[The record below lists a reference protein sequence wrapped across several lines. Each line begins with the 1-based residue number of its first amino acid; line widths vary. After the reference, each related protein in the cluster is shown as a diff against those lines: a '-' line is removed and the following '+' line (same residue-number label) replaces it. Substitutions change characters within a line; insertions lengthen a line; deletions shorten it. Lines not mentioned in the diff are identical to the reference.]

1 MQLINNLDLWRSALI
16 QYLMAHQ
23 EQSSIQQ
30 DVLWLFTHVF
40 PLIGEDRVEFL
51 VSDSNAANLERF
63 QAVQDQLFVQLKI
76 AVGMHSPSIL
86 KSCNVRVLSCDDLE
100 QLLACYGF
108 MMAAVYLDAY
118 KDKTPFNWDVVTNTN
133 VSGCMICMTANL
145 QRMLTFS
152 SYTSAQV
159 NKIIAAEGTG
169 YRFTFD
175 AQSMSK
181 TATPLLKAED
191 AEKKAALAEEHSQ
204 ASFMFLGDYLSPIA
218 PAPLPPV
225 EPRRPSNLT
234 DAYAAAFN
242 STSAASQAA
251 AQAANT
257 VASAVAQNGFDAFAV
272 AQAAAAVAAQVAV
285 AAFNAEKAKQ
295 EQKAE
300 PKSVVFER
308 FTKYEDLPP
317 ELRVPRPVQ
326 ANAQPQPQP
335 QQQNTAKQDKPESR
349 DSVDMTATVADMPPA
364 QDEGSS
370 EHYPTHQEPQE
381 TQEELAADNA
391 GVATPDT
398 PAASAEIADTPVF
411 FYAVQDGKIVAVSN
425 QLQRLQLVAKMQDSL
440 QKHLQ
445 TAFSFADL
453 EIVLRPEAKVANLA
467 FNDAVVTVI
476 HSSNG
481 QQERVELIGQ
491 SEGGSTDS
499 QSSLAQIPCV
509 QALVSRCLQDAA
521 KITVSFVNANIT
533 DLAQY
538 GEDAF
543 AAAANEAFAANAA
556 AGVLRAGLVIGE
568 AKAWNELAV
577 KSGLF
582 GINSSVPKRLLA
594 SAKDGAILQ
603 MKAESAMPLL
613 KGVDAEHAQDQSASS
628 EAASAVTAKQEL
640 VDKPSES
647 QLKVTAAQHVD
658 VSLSAEKQPDVAAQD
673 SKARATAEQDSATDV
688 ASSLDSAEAADA
700 TSVQQSSSVA
710 SAEMA
715 AQDSS
720 TEASPE
726 SVNTASA
733 DTVGTAAS
741 TQVAETGSTT
751 IESEQA
757 DPADAS
763 AASET
768 SVDTAETAPQEA
780 AATEQQQ
787 VSPESVNTASV
798 DTVGTAASAQVA
810 ETGTTT
816 TTTTTITS
824 ESEQAEP
831 SVAIAASTTS
841 VDTAET
847 APQETVAAESQAER
861 PEAVNTAPQAVADAA
876 ASAQA
881 ADTGTTAIEAEQAE
895 PPVASA
901 ASANSVDSAETASQE
916 AVATEQQQAA
926 PDSVNAAP
934 QAVAETAASAQ
945 VADTG
950 STAIEAEQAEPPAQ
964 AAVIAPANKT
974 SSAFGYKPN
983 PCIALWDEQKAAM
996 VRAALNNLAKD
1007 RYLEQ
1012 QIDNL
1017 VQLANLPR
1025 ISRDSLRLLDQ
1036 QPYDYDLQAP
1046 FITLP
1051 SYAAFTVEGFYQ
1063 LHGNALTVYEREPNP
1078 QQCNPDYYAQKSDL
1092 ELFELAAS
1100 LVDVTRCYES
1110 NVYCGSQE
1118 RALPHKDEVAA
1129 CMQAFNWRINDLLE
1143 DKPLV
1148 LLRLVDYFKLEE
1160 IKLPHVLYQFFGVDK
1175 YALLST
1181 SQNASQPVEPPRL
1194 RSKLLE
1200 RIGLPRR
1207 LDSKLLERSLG
1218 RFAHQ
1223 QNSNEMAGNHD
1234 ARLHDLQQNF
1244 PAQYAQI
1251 SAQNATNAKTAEQNV
1266 AAHNS
1271 AAPLERISQME
1282 MRLTPY
1288 WKPGAILYY
1297 AWHEIIKVWREA
1309 SNVWRKEGGVAAAHQ
1324 SPAFNSQPNF
1334 GNTATVSSSA
1344 GTGFGGHAQQQEHGS
1359 DLSLQ
1364 KFARQHDLDALAQ
1377 LSASCE
1383 QARKHAEASF
1393 YGEVLS
1399 QVHVNQEQPQPQSL
1413 QQPQQQLHP
1422 QAQYGFY
1429 APDGAFIQEPPLDF
1443 ATPLPDED
1451 AGQFR
1456 RLTAEEEYFTYSHH
1470 YEPPR
1475 KTEAHLRKCRD
1486 FSVVTAQRQAQEMNI
1501 KSPPADFHDDDMY
1514 VYGPESWEPYAQS
1527 YQGNA
1532 PQQEPAVQQQ
1542 GAQQQ
1547 CAQVQ
1552 QSAAYYEQQAAAEMP
1567 NATAQ
1572 AATSS
1577 YQDSA
1582 SQEQAVA
1589 QQCAQQQFAQQ
1600 QTQTAPQQ
1608 CAPMPQNA
1616 AQYGQGQHMT
1626 AATPVNGVAQSAT
1639 SPECSDEGSCDYLPP
1654 QSALAAV
1661 GQGHAPQAQVQAQA
1675 PYPADHQAVQPAAYS
1690 VAQAAVSPA
1699 AQSSSVAKLHKV
1711 CQLFKPVLSVH
1722 RSSLSARGKFMS
1734 VEQVAQEFDP
1744 TVAAMS
1750 AFMVNADDKFFWQK
1764 AHIVEDD
1771 VEIFMYQMADE
1782 DLLCAQRQRANAQQ
1796 SQLGKG
1802 ANRNAGG
1809 VPYGVNVDCKH
1820 LPLDPN
1826 MTLDSFWLVP
1836 APAPESALVPDPA
1849 SENTKVW
1856 SVLSDFASKGWGS
1869 NNLVCLSGVSGSGK
1883 THLVQGFIHDL
1894 NRDQPAKSVLYISAQ
1909 NFTQYYKAIYC
1920 EKSKANNKGYFD
1932 ARSLCSELFDAY
1944 DVVVVEDIHTFKV
1957 GNKAPQTFM
1966 DVITERVMETNK
1978 LLILTSKLPLD
1989 QLQGTSFEKT
1999 ELLLSGLVEELHP
2012 LSLQART
2019 SFLSNRLHLMGYD
2032 NLTEDMVQYICASIG
2047 SSMYEVKGVLTKIAT
2062 HLKTQDVVTMDRLD
2076 SLIEAYRTEK
2086 PRKPK
2091 IEDVQRVVA
2100 KHFLVGVDEMLSS
2113 ERTKAISWAR
2123 TMAMRIVRDG
2133 LQEPYRKIAE
2143 AFHKDPRSVR
2153 DAMARTSKSFI
2164 QDAATLQDYLS
2175 LMASLGL
2182 RVPPEVLRPKS

>member
-411 FYAVQDGKIVAVSN
+411 FYAEQDGKIVAVSN

-751 IESEQA
+751 I
-757 DPADAS
+757 
-763 AASET
+763 
-768 SVDTAETAPQEA
+768 
-780 AATEQQQ
+780 
-787 VSPESVNTASV
+787 
-798 DTVGTAASAQVA
+798 
-810 ETGTTT
+810 
-816 TTTTTITS
+816 

-1422 QAQYGFY
+1422 QAQHGFY

-2091 IEDVQRVVA
+2091 IEDVQCVVA